1 MVLAQDSAELL
12 DDSVTVDNQACLSA
26 WAPAQQPVYANAGPL
41 APKGSQGAA
50 VQELRSVTAK
60 PLQDSVVQAAV
71 AMQSQLA
78 AIGFVQIQQQK
89 WHTCA
94 GAAITVTPPG
104 GGRADM
110 GVRAAGDQRRCRVHR
125 GEAARRRGI
134 LSARHGRSRQRG
146 DRHPPVPASGRQR
159 RGCPRFGHRRKG
171 APPMTEFCSVT
182 GGSRVRSRSLTR
194 AAGFLLVAAVAAS
207 CATEGTPVA
216 ETTSSSATSNA
227 SAPDATNA
235 PSPTPK
241 SDEDQMRDT
250 VMAFQDAFNT
260 QNWDAYLNLMC
271 RAMREQFTAPVM
283 ERLKKTRAPIRFC
296 RR

>member
-1 MVLAQDSAELL
+1 M
-12 DDSVTVDNQACLSA
+12 
-26 WAPAQQPVYANAGPL
+26 
-41 APKGSQGAA
+41 
-50 VQELRSVTAK
+50 
-60 PLQDSVVQAAV
+60 
-71 AMQSQLA
+71 
-78 AIGFVQIQQQK
+78 
-89 WHTCA
+89 
-94 GAAITVTPPG
+94 
-104 GGRADM
+104 
-110 GVRAAGDQRRCRVHR
+110 
-125 GEAARRRGI
+125 
-134 LSARHGRSRQRG
+134 
-146 DRHPPVPASGRQR
+146 
-159 RGCPRFGHRRKG
+159 
-171 APPMTEFCSVT
+171 
-182 GGSRVRSRSLTR
+182 
-194 AAGFLLVAAVAAS
+194 AAS